1 MPTALAEVLPTAMK
15 ILIYVSWPVHAW
27 SIPDTAVEALRRRC
41 PDIEF
46 VHVRTPEEALVA
58 IHDVDAV
65 LAAQLTPDMVAAA
78 TQLCWVHSS
87 AVNVLGL
94 LPLPEL
100 ATRGIAISNSRGIQ
114 GGPIAETVLGGLLM
128 LRRKMVPT
136 LDAQRAHRWIQN
148 ALVDDMPIVLSGQ
161 RMAIIGLGGI
171 GLEVAARAHAFGMTV
186 VGVRRR
192 LAEPLPVSV
201 SAVYG
206 PDQLSEALEGA
217 DVLVVAATSGHATE
231 RLVGARELARL
242 NPGAI
247 LVNVARAS
255 IVDQEALLAAL
266 RSGAL
271 GGALLDV
278 FQQEPLDPAHPL
290 WDAPNVLITP
300 HSAGFNARHWEHV
313 IALYLENIARFRAG
327 SPLRYEVDSTTGY

>member
-1 MPTALAEVLPTAMK
+1 MK
-15 ILIYVSWPVHAW
+15 ILLYVSWPVHAW
-27 SIPDTAVEALRRRC
+27 SIPDTAVEALRRRY

-46 VHVRTPEEALVA
+46 VHVRTDDEALTA
-58 IHDVDAV
+58 LPDVDAV
-65 LAAQLTPDMVAAA
+65 LAARLTPDMVAAA
-78 TQLCWVHSS
+78 TRLRWVHSS

-100 ATRGIAISNSRGIQ
+100 ASRGIAISNSRGIQ

-128 LRRKMVPT
+128 LRRKMVQT
-136 LDAQRAHRWIQN
+136 LDAQREHRWIQN

-192 LAEPLPVSV
+192 LEEPLPASV
-201 SAVYG
+201 TAVYG
-206 PDQLSEALEGA
+206 ADQLDDALEGT
-217 DVLVVAATSGHATE
+217 DVLVVAATSGRATE

-255 IVDQEALLAAL
+255 IVDQDAMLAAL
-266 RSGAL
+266 RTGAL

-278 FQQEPLDPAHPL
+278 FEQEPLDNAHPL

-313 IALYLENIARFRAG
+313 IALYVENIARFRAG
-327 SPLRYEVDSTTGY
+327 APLRYAVDSTTGY

>member
-1 MPTALAEVLPTAMK
+1 
-15 ILIYVSWPVHAW
+15 
-27 SIPDTAVEALRRRC
+27 
-41 PDIEF
+41 
-46 VHVRTPEEALVA
+46 
-58 IHDVDAV
+58 
-65 LAAQLTPDMVAAA
+65 MVAAA
-78 TQLCWVHSS
+78 TRLRWVHSS

-100 ATRGIAISNSRGIQ
+100 ATRGIVISNSRGIQ

-128 LRRKMVPT
+128 LRRKMVQT
-136 LDAQRAHRWIQN
+136 LDAQREHRWIQN

-192 LAEPLPVSV
+192 LEEPLPDAV

-206 PDQLSEALEGA
+206 PDQLDEALEGT
-217 DVLVVAATSGHATE
+217 DVLVVAATSGRATE

-255 IVDQEALLAAL
+255 IVDQEAMLAAL
-266 RSGAL
+266 RTGAL

-278 FQQEPLDPAHPL
+278 FEQEPLDPGHPL
-290 WDAPNVLITP
+290 WDIPNVLITP

-313 IALYLENIARFRAG
+313 IALYAENIERFRAG
-327 SPLRYEVDSTTGY
+327 APLRYAVDSTTGY

>member
-1 MPTALAEVLPTAMK
+1 MK
-15 ILIYVSWPVHAW
+15 ILLYVSWPVHAW
-27 SIPDTAVEALRRRC
+27 SIPDTAVEALRRRF

-46 VHVRTPEEALVA
+46 VHAHTADEALTA
-58 IHDVDAV
+58 LPDVDAV
-65 LAAQLTPDMVAAA
+65 LAARLAPEMVAAA
-78 TQLCWVHSS
+78 TRLRWVHSS

-100 ATRGIAISNSRGIQ
+100 AARGIAISNSRGIQ

-128 LRRKMVPT
+128 LRRKMVQT
-136 LDAQRAHRWIQN
+136 LDAQREHRWIQN

-192 LAEPLPVSV
+192 LEEPLPNAV

-206 PDQLSEALEGA
+206 PDQLDEALEGT
-217 DVLVVAATSGHATE
+217 DVLVVAATSGRATE

-255 IVDQEALLAAL
+255 IVDQEAMLAAL
-266 RSGAL
+266 RTGAL

-278 FQQEPLDPAHPL
+278 FEQEPLDPGHPL
-290 WDAPNVLITP
+290 WDIPNVLITP

-313 IALYLENIARFRAG
+313 IALYAENIERFRAG
-327 SPLRYEVDSTTGY
+327 APLRYAVDSTTGY